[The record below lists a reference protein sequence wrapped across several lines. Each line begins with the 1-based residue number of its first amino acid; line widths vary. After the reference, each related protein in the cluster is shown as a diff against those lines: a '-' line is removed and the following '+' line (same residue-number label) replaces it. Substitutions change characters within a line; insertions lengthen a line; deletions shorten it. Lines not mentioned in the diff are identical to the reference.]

1 MSIPPPSGTPETDLV
16 DLCPV
21 LEALGDTKMLE
32 IGTAT
37 PTALVDPH
45 EPEVLLSL
53 LPDGA
58 AIEDHTGAWGPVI
71 AAIRAHPSPL
81 VLIHRGE
88 DLERVCYGISYADR
102 GLVGVMLEEA
112 DEAGRRRFV
121 LLGIHAC
128 AMLLQRALFAP
139 RAAPRHVDIWY
150 PHPTSPRRVRLTV
163 ADGDVISISTDGE
176 HFSILTDRTGDTTGI
191 EQLLARGADEL

>member
-37 PTALVDPH
+37 PAALVDPN
-45 EPEVLLSL
+45 EPEALLSL
-53 LPDGA
+53 LPGGA
-58 AIEDHTGAWGPVI
+58 AVEDHTGSWGPVV

-88 DLERVCYGISYADR
+88 DLERVCYGISYTDR
-102 GLVGVMLEEA
+102 GLVGVMLEEP
-112 DEAGRRRFV
+112 DETGRRRFV

-128 AMLLQRALFAP
+128 AMLVQRALCAA

-150 PHPTSPRRVRLTV
+150 PHPTSPKRVRLTA
-163 ADGDVISISTDGE
+163 ADGDVINISTDGE
-176 HFSILTDRTGDTTGI
+176 HLSVLTDRTGDTTGI
-191 EQLLARGADEL
+191 EALLARGADEV